1 MKLLVRN
8 LSRSTTE
15 QEINTLFAEYGTVV
29 NCSLVLDQETNK
41 SKGFAFV
48 EMESEDQANAA
59 LNALHETRIAK
70 NRIRV
75 KIAKKLTL
83 YKTSVNM
90 LSFRDKCYCTRN

>member
-15 QEINTLFAEYGTVV
+15 QEIRILFSNHGSVTD
-29 NCSLVLDQETNK
+29 CSLVLDQETGK

-48 EMESEDQANAA
+48 EMPNETEAKSAIST
-59 LNALHETRIAK
+59 LHETRVAK

-75 KIAKKLTL
+75 KIAQ
-83 YKTSVNM
+83 N
-90 LSFRDKCYCTRN
+90 

>member
-15 QEINTLFAEYGTVV
+15 QEIRILFSAHGSVTEC
-29 NCSLVLDQETNK
+29 NLVLDQETGK

-48 EMESEDQANAA
+48 EMPAESEAKAA
-59 LNALHETRIAK
+59 MSALHETRIAK

-75 KIAKKLTL
+75 KTAQT
-83 YKTSVNM
+83 
-90 LSFRDKCYCTRN
+90 

>member
-15 QEINTLFAEYGTVV
+15 HEIRTLFAAHGEVKECT
-29 NCSLVLDQETNK
+29 LVLDQETGK

-48 EMESEDQANAA
+48 EMPNEKEAKVAIKN
-59 LNALHETRIAK
+59 LHETRISN

-75 KIAKKLTL
+75 KIAQ
-83 YKTSVNM
+83 
-90 LSFRDKCYCTRN
+90 

>member
-15 QEINTLFAEYGTVV
+15 QEIRNLFSTHGSVTQ
-29 NCSLVLDQETNK
+29 CDLVLDQETGK

-48 EMESEDQANAA
+48 EMPNENEAKSA
-59 LNALHETRIAK
+59 LSTLHETRVAK

-75 KIAKKLTL
+75 KLAQ
-83 YKTSVNM
+83 
-90 LSFRDKCYCTRN
+90 